1 VPDHQL
7 HQGVG
12 RESTNTKTHASI
24 HVSACS
30 LCKEISLPIMAIQ
43 KNLDMKYNSQ
53 LGFVG
58 ILLLLLTPGA
68 NLYKRKSSLFL
79 KGILR
84 KTTHPL
90 MVLHR
95 IRAGARK

>member
-1 VPDHQL
+1 
-7 HQGVG
+7 
-12 RESTNTKTHASI
+12 
-24 HVSACS
+24 
-30 LCKEISLPIMAIQ
+30 MAIQ
-43 KNLDMKYNSQ
+43 KTLDVKYNPQ
-53 LGFVG
+53 LGFVD
-58 ILLLLLTPGA
+58 ILLLLTPGA
-68 NLYKRKSSLFL
+68 NLYKGKSSLFL

>member
-7 HQGVG
+7 HQGIG

-24 HVSACS
+24 HVSPCS
-30 LCKEISLPIMAIQ
+30 LCEEISLPIMAIQ
-43 KNLDMKYNSQ
+43 KTLDVKYNLQ
-53 LGFVG
+53 LGFVD
-58 ILLLLLTPGA
+58 ILLLLTPGA
-68 NLYKRKSSLFL
+68 NFYKGKSSLFL

-95 IRAGARK
+95 MRAGARK